1 MIFVYLS
8 PKSELKTERWRNTL
22 ESKIYQESLIGVD
35 VDEVHSVTEWGSPS
49 NNKIIQ
55 LFVPFMC
62 GIFMTLAIL
71 IMPFQGREIYVI
83 SMEFLAVNRR
93 CLSSR
98 FAHSSKS
105 E

>member
-1 MIFVYLS
+1 M
-8 PKSELKTERWRNTL
+8 L
-22 ESKIYQESLIGVD
+22 ESEIYQESLIGVD
-35 VDEVHSVTEWGSPS
+35 VDEVHSVTVCGSPS
-49 NNKIIQ
+49 NTKIIQ

-62 GIFMTLAIL
+62 GIFVTLAIL
-71 IMPFQGREIYVI
+71 IMPFQRREIYVI